1 MLASLGVWQMVSF
14 TTTCVLVGSP
24 SDVAGDPLS
33 DDNRLLLIETDAA
46 VVRTRHLNE
55 NKSFLHHL

>member
-33 DDNRLLLIETDAA
+33 DNHLLLIEADAA
-46 VVRTRHLNE
+46 VARTRHLNE